1 MEDVLETYKLPFN
14 PARPVV
20 CLDETNRQLIGET
33 RNPLPAQPGQPAL
46 YDYEYVRNGVADL
59 FMLFEPLA
67 GRREV
72 KVTESRTRKDFA
84 ACLRDLAYTHY
95 REAEKIVLVMD
106 NLNTHTLASLYAAF
120 PPSEARRLAER
131 FEIHYTPK
139 HGSWV
144 KCHFL
149 YTIFFQNSGLII
161 QEFEDYLNFPETY
174 QELLGPRLED
184 YIEMSEVFLDFAD
197 DVYGDYQGLW
207 FNSILPVMS
216 LYYLPVQN

>member
-14 PARPVV
+14 PVRPVV

-33 RNPLPAQPGQPAL
+33 RKPLPVQAGQAAI

-59 FMLFEPLA
+59 FMLFEPLS

-72 KVTESRTRKDFA
+72 KVTESRTRQDFA
-84 ACLRDLAYTHY
+84 CCLRDLACTHY
-95 REAEKIVLVMD
+95 PLAEKIVLVMD

-139 HGSWV
+139 HGSWLNMAEIEIGILSRQCLNRRIGTIERMSDEV
-144 KCHFL
+144 AAWVTQRNKRRSTVHWQFTTADARIKLQHL
-149 YTIFFQNSGLII
+149 YPKF
-161 QEFEDYLNFPETY
+161 
-174 QELLGPRLED
+174 
-184 YIEMSEVFLDFAD
+184 
-197 DVYGDYQGLW
+197 
-207 FNSILPVMS
+207 
-216 LYYLPVQN
+216 